1 MGSFSFL
8 LLREKDLNSAL
19 IELYSKAKEVD
30 LPFDLAEA
38 NFFRLFPSEPRN
50 FTSTNLNVFI
60 YNIIVHKKGF
70 LNRRFYSSTCRENSP
85 TGSSNNSHKSSL
97 LHPQ

>member
-1 MGSFSFL
+1 MGSFSFLL

-38 NFFRLFPSEPRN
+38 NVVILLPSEPRN
-50 FTSTNLNVFI
+50 FTSTNSNVFI
-60 YNIIVHKKGF
+60 HNIINYKQGLFNKIF
-70 LNRRFYSSTCRENSP
+70 FS
-85 TGSSNNSHKSSL
+85 SSL
-97 LHPQ
+97 RRPPLSEFS